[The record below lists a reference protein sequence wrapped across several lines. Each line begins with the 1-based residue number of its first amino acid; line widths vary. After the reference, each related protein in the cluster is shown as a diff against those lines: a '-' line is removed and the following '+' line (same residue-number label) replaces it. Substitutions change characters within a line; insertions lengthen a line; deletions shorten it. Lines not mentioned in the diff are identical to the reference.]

1 MAWTSRQFPLGVMA
15 WFPSHTSGSCDKPQ
29 AGTQQSHQAEGSVP
43 QAVGMFLKQNY
54 LNIQR
59 DYKSLSHKGH
69 LFLSVNKSSS
79 FSRVNFH
86 RCGENIMSG
95 WEGCGRRSGRKK
107 KESRVGR
114 EDPQSEERE
123 QKGKPKAQ
131 EKHHHLAGNQVLLPG
146 NIKRPTHVDKTGSKN
161 TSSTLIFFS

>member
-1 MAWTSRQFPLGVMA
+1 MMV
-15 WFPSHTSGSCDKPQ
+15 WFPSHTSGSCDKPR
-29 AGTQQSHQAEGSVP
+29 AGTQQSQQAGDSVP

-54 LNIQR
+54 LNIQS
-59 DYKSLSHKGH
+59 DCKSLSPKAH
-69 LFLSVNKSSS
+69 LLLSVNKSIS
-79 FSRVNFH
+79 FSRVDFH
-86 RCGENIMSG
+86 RCGENIMSR

-107 KESRVGR
+107 KERRVGR
-114 EDPQSEERE
+114 GDPQSEERE

-131 EKHHHLAGNQVLLPG
+131 EKHHHLDGDQVLLPG